1 MQWNIDI
8 RVHEI
13 ISFFFLPTD
22 QVRRSW
28 WYRFKPRSKIR
39 TAFSDIRSYLRK
51 KKIWW
56 LKQLRSPILPDQIR
70 WSTLLQIGEIRCVW
84 ENHEP
89 CAAKLNRP
97 SRYTKQTQIPQTDT
111 LPTSRIQRSPRKLIE
126 SKAQRRGNRSR
137 SSATKTDLFD
147 ESSPG
152 TRSAWGRWKRSDGR
166 RRDDLITRHPNS
178 TWRWIS
184 AQERESKS
192 SRHRR
197 CLRDLKSRCRSR
209 RERILGLGFLGD
221 WRYLRDPNARCRSGR
236 EKLGLRVS
244 RGEMFPLFLWR
255 RKEISRDKRK

>member
-1 MQWNIDI
+1 MQWTIDI

-13 ISFFFLPTD
+13 ISFFFSSN
-22 QVRRSW
+22 RSG
-28 WYRFKPRSKIR
+28 
-39 TAFSDIRSYLRK
+39 
-51 KKIWW
+51 KKI
-56 LKQLRSPILPDQIR
+56 LMIQVQTTIQNPNRIFGYKIVSSEEKNLMTEQLRSRILPDQIR

-137 SSATKTDLFD
+137 SSATKNDLFD
-147 ESSPG
+147 ESGPG
-152 TRSAWGRWKRSDGR
+152 TRSAWGRWKRSDGS
-166 RRDDLITRHPNS
+166 RRDDLILRHPNS
-178 TWRWIS
+178 IWRWIS

-209 RERILGLGFLGD
+209 RERILG
-221 WRYLRDPNARCRSGR
+221 
-236 EKLGLRVS
+236 
-244 RGEMFPLFLWR
+244 
-255 RKEISRDKRK
+255 